1 MSPSPTHEGAVS
13 HESQPQV
20 IVRAGKT
27 FVCLACGT
35 LVEIPA
41 EFVDQFEL
49 VPAAAAPAN
58 SKGGLS
64 SGPSANNASSEDASP
79 DKPTQEETPQTQE
92 LPARRP
98 PSPTAVD
105 DVPSPKRRKPSFRP
119 KHNQQLPRLNFAGQ
133 QIDGLT
139 VPTAGQFDRAFA
151 WVSYQLKVLD
161 RKHTEFAGLKKLLRK
176 QKKQQTQSPRPPRPT
191 KPTTAPVPSESD
203 GPAKPSHAHEDV
215 SMALGMVRSQDET
228 RTLAEMRAPPEIDR
242 ETKRGPP
249 F

>member
-1 MSPSPTHEGAVS
+1 MSPAHDSPTHEGAVS

-49 VPAAAAPAN
+49 VPAAAAPATSHQPYSN
-58 SKGGLS
+58 
-64 SGPSANNASSEDASP
+64 GPSSKDASP
-79 DKPTQEETPQTQE
+79 EKPIPPETPQAKE
-92 LPARRP
+92 PPATKP

-105 DVPSPKRRKPSFRP
+105 DVPSPKRRKPSFQP
-119 KHNQQLPRLNFAGQ
+119 KHNQKLPRLSFAGQ

-151 WVSYQLKVLD
+151 WVSYQLKILD

-176 QKKQQTQSPRPPRPT
+176 QKKTQAPSPRPRGPT
-191 KPTTAPVPSESD
+191 KPATSPVSSESD
-203 GPAKPSHAHEDV
+203 GPAKPRHAHQDV
-215 SMALGMVRSQDET
+215 SMVPGKMRGPDKKHAQADLGV
-228 RTLAEMRAPPEIDR
+228 APEVDR
-242 ETKRGPP
+242 ETERGPP
-249 F
+249 